1 MLKISHTYVFSAK
14 TFRWLTEPTRN
25 MAFLGI
31 ISPCESCNIRVKTV
45 TEVQKIMH
53 LDILDTVTVIN
64 SSWAFLF
71 PLKNGCKSIPLM
83 PSRYSRCTHIAH
95 IAHIALQ
102 KLCTLH
108 SIHGRVHNDDP
119 CKGRF
124 LIAWISYSSGN
135 LIHYWSTSTK
145 RSSPRIAKL
154 IYYSGG
160 VRGGHPSG
168 IMT

>member
-1 MLKISHTYVFSAK
+1 MTHGTYSQHGILRYYFSLWIMQHQSQNCHGSAK
-14 TFRWLTEPTRN
+14 NNAFGYTWHCDRN
-25 MAFLGI
+25 QFFMSLS
-31 ISPCESCNIRVKTV
+31 ISVEKWMYKYSFDAI
-45 TEVQKIMH
+45 EVF
-53 LDILDTVTVIN
+53 T
-64 SSWAFLF
+64 
-71 PLKNGCKSIPLM
+71 
-83 PSRYSRCTHIAH
+83 H